1 MRSPAPLGA
10 KAQSLPRPLGEIG
23 THNVI
28 LRLTRAVQEASF
40 SVIRFNFSALLRYR
54 VFLFSLSL
62 LAVPFLVAQ
71 PPDQATVIQGID
83 NAVLTRV
90 NRIAGYSATENYAVF
105 RGNDETHSVAGMTV
119 RETYR
124 KETGK
129 DYQILSQ
136 SGSAIIRKLGLDPIL
151 EREKEINLPGN
162 VQQAWITSANYE
174 MTLKPG
180 MQRIDGRDCLVL
192 AINPRRKAPNL
203 IVGTIWV
210 DAKDDTIVR
219 LEGVA
224 SKAPSVFAGVTHM
237 MRQYADID
245 GFSMATHA
253 RAESS
258 TFLYGRIVVTIDYAN
273 YAIQRRQSNPA
284 SAVAPALIR

>member
-1 MRSPAPLGA
+1 MSRF
-10 KAQSLPRPLGEIG
+10 K
-23 THNVI
+23 
-28 LRLTRAVQEASF
+28 F
-40 SVIRFNFSALLRYR
+40 SDLLWTG
-54 VFLFSLSL
+54 VFLFSLPSL
-62 LAVPFLVAQ
+62 AAPSIDAQ
-71 PPDQATVIQGID
+71 HLDQATVIQGID
-83 NAVLTRV
+83 NAVLARV
-90 NRIAGYSATENYAVF
+90 NGIAGYSATERYAVF
-105 RGNDETHSVAGMTV
+105 RGNDETHSVADMTV
-119 RETYR
+119 KATYR

-129 DYQILSQ
+129 SYEIISQ

-180 MQRIDGRDCLVL
+180 LQQIDERNCLVL

-203 IVGTIWV
+203 IVGSIWV
-210 DAKDDTIVR
+210 DAQDYTIVR

-224 SKAPSVFAGVTHM
+224 SKAPSVFAGATHM
-237 MRQYADID
+237 TRQYANIY

-258 TFLYGRIVVTIDYAN
+258 TFLYGRIVVTIDYTN
-273 YAIQRRQSNPA
+273 YSIQRSQPK
-284 SAVAPALIR
+284 SAPTVAPAPIR